1 MHTQCGNWDFYRG
14 LGCLNHFRSC
24 LSYNKRHLNS
34 SPEQIKKNSFSSSSF
49 SEKTR
54 CGRCWETIRVKA
66 GRFIQK
72 YLLNFVIGIVW
83 AQTIIWIFIIVWII
97 IIWISSLGKRKK
109 KKFVDNYEFMFQ
121 YGYYLCLL
129 VLMKQTQ
136 KSLKYSQQWFN
147 SIKKLEKIVP

>member
-1 MHTQCGNWDFYRG
+1 MHTQCGNWDLYRG
-14 LGCLNHFRSC
+14 LGCLNHFRSS

-34 SPEQIKKNSFSSSSF
+34 FPEQIKKNSFSSSSF

-109 KKFVDNYEFMFQ
+109 KKN
-121 YGYYLCLL
+121 LL
-129 VLMKQTQ
+129 TVMN
-136 KSLKYSQQWFN
+136 SCFN
-147 SIKKLEKIVP
+147 MGITYVCSF

>member
-1 MHTQCGNWDFYRG
+1 MHTQCGNWDLYRG
-14 LGCLNHFRSC
+14 LGCLNHFRSS

-34 SPEQIKKNSFSSSSF
+34 FPEQIKKNSFSSSSF

-109 KKFVDNYEFMFQ
+109 KKICWQLWIHVSIWVLLMFARSNE
-121 YGYYLCLL
+121 
-129 VLMKQTQ
+129 T
-136 KSLKYSQQWFN
+136 N
-147 SIKKLEKIVP
+147 TKITKIFSAVI